1 MRFDINR
8 SGSYVFVDDVY
19 QAVNTSALP
28 GNVVRVK
35 WLDSEGYVYF
45 TDATLNQKIL
55 DPSPYQSFLNLWAT
69 ARITAAPALSLADA
83 KQIKLYLIGGL
94 YDLKR
99 QSPFHQVV
107 GAGDFNW
114 EANDGA
120 VATMAAVGLPALF
133 VAVNNAIGSATGGL
147 ADSLTS
153 QINAGVVIPG
163 NDLVTFIN
171 NTMIGSHGDGV
182 NTINSRL
189 WTDNLANWPIST
201 VAAPGLNADM
211 ALAPITFTAPASPA
225 GANPVSGNLVLI
237 PIGSVNPVV
246 LTLAEFMNLM
256 QGIATRRS
264 NLLTTRGNKLA
275 QVNALTTI
283 SAVIAYDAT
292 AGW

>member
-19 QAVNTSALP
+19 QAVNTSGLP
-28 GNVVRVK
+28 PNVVRVK
-35 WLDSEGYVYF
+35 WLDDEGYVYF
-45 TDATLNQKIL
+45 TDATLNQKIV

-69 ARITAAPALSLADA
+69 ARITATPPLGLADA

-99 QSPFHQVV
+99 QLPYHQAIA
-107 GAGDFNW
+107 AGDFSW

-120 VATMAAVGLPALF
+120 VASMAAAGLPALYQATVAENGGLSTWIADLNAQISAGI
-133 VAVNNAIGSATGGL
+133 VAV
-147 ADSLTS
+147 
-153 QINAGVVIPG
+153 G
-163 NDLVTFIN
+163 NDLVSFIN
-171 NTMIGSHGDGV
+171 YTVLGSLGDSQNTLNNKLRSE
-182 NTINSRL
+182 
-189 WTDNLANWPIST
+189 PIDQ
-201 VAAPGLNADM
+201 VAKPGLNADI
-211 ALAPITFTAPASPA
+211 ALAAVTFYGPGGAPPASIN
-225 GANPVSGNLVLI
+225 GTLSLI
-237 PIGSVNPVV
+237 PIGGTVPVS

-264 NLLTTRGNKLA
+264 TLLATRGTKLA

-283 SAVIAYDAT
+283 ASVIAYDAT